1 MYSIN
6 VRMLWM
12 MFTHD
17 RQPQSAVSPEFITD
31 YPVLAPSSIW
41 QISHVVNLN
50 ILSRQI
56 MDPSAEFDADHAQNV
71 LSFAN
76 ARPSGVRFPH

>member
-1 MYSIN
+1 
-6 VRMLWM
+6 M

-17 RQPQSAVSPEFITD
+17 RQPQSAVSPEFTD

-41 QISHVVNLN
+41 QIGHVFNLN
-50 ILSRQI
+50 IFSRQI
-56 MDPSAEFDADHAQNV
+56 MDPFAEFDADHAQNV
-71 LSFAN
+71 FSFAN